1 MDDVGSDFD
10 KMIVTPDGRD
20 EFATALTDM
29 LDSVKYLDDGT
40 ATDVPTRDIVSH
52 IIYTKH
58 EYMRQEDDSPDD
70 YESDDMNES
79 IDISNINPA
88 ENESIDVFSMNPSET
103 DFDVWKK
110 AVYDNH
116 KINVD
121 FFTIKQFNY
130 QFSHSNLL
138 YQNILLNLQ
147 KQELHQVF
155 KDCYVRCIENHK
167 DGTVQRTL
175 LPHTHPEADS
185 VFKTVKLHGLKL
197 TRIPHYFKKYTE
209 FTTVDLSTNNF
220 TELNTSDFPEKVE
233 HLNLSFCENLVSI
246 KPNALPLTNTLDFT
260 GCKKLTTLHYPIK
273 VNHGDNRCTLYL
285 LDTAITSMDKITF
298 KLDGKLAAPL
308 TIALPINFSSFE
320 SVDNK
325 MAGINDVV
333 YNINEIQDRLTS
345 FIGAKINPINK
356 KVIVLYQKFDR
367 MKSIGLAMPED
378 EKTFQ
383 EYFPNIK
390 NAYKK
395 YNAYK
400 EIYKKYDVISDPKLN
415 QLYKLIYPQ
424 SLMEFEFVLNNN
436 YDIDTYILAKLIK
449 YITA

>member
-10 KMIVTPDGRD
+10 KMIVTLDGRM
-20 EFATALTDM
+20 EFAAALADM

-40 ATDVPTRDIVSH
+40 ATDVPTRDILSH

-58 EYMRQEDDSPDD
+58 EYMFEEDDSPDD

-79 IDISNINPA
+79 IDVFSINPA
-88 ENESIDVFSMNPSET
+88 ET

-110 AVYDNH
+110 AVYDNY

-121 FFTIKQFNY
+121 FFTIKQCKY
-130 QFSHSNLL
+130 SNLL
-138 YQNILLNLQ
+138 YENIFLNLK

-155 KDCYVRCIENHK
+155 RDCYVRCIQNHK

-175 LPHTHPEADS
+175 LPKAHPEADHFI
-185 VFKTVKLHGLKL
+185 FKTVKLSGLKL
-197 TRIPHYFKKYTE
+197 TRIPYYLKKFTE
-209 FTTVDLSTNNF
+209 FTTVDLSDNDF
-220 TELNTSDFPEKVE
+220 IELNTPDFPEKVE
-233 HLNLSFCENLVSI
+233 HLNLSFCKNLVSI

-260 GCKKLTTLHYPIK
+260 GCTNLNTLHYPIK

-308 TIALPINFSSFE
+308 TIVLPINFSSFE

-333 YNINEIQDRLTS
+333 YKFNEIQNELTS
-345 FIGAKINPINK
+345 FIGAKLNPINK
-356 KVIVLYQKFDR
+356 KVIALYQKFDR
-367 MKSIGLAMPED
+367 SKSLGLDVPEN

-415 QLYKLIYPQ
+415 QLYKLIDPQ